1 MYVGT
6 ILLVELSPL
15 VLSIGFRLIFG
26 EVEMEQ
32 KLIPGELEELE
43 RQFAVR
49 PDDVEVVLALA
60 NAYAELERWE
70 EAVKSYKLAI
80 QLDPENGDL
89 YNRLGVVFVSIDDP
103 VEAEE
108 SYLKAIDCS
117 PEESRYYFNL
127 GELYQHQRRMSNA
140 KYVFG
145 KCLQLSNDPDERAEV
160 REKLLFM

>member
-1 MYVGT
+1 
-6 ILLVELSPL
+6 
-15 VLSIGFRLIFG
+15 
-26 EVEMEQ
+26 MEQ
-32 KLIPGELEELE
+32 RLIPGELEELE
-43 RQFAVR
+43 RQFAAN

-60 NAYAELERWE
+60 NAYADLGRWE
-70 EAVKSYKLAI
+70 EAVRAYKIAI

-108 SYLKAIDCS
+108 SYLRAIDCS

-127 GELYQHQRRMSNA
+127 GELYQHQRRLSNA

-145 KCLQLSNDPDERAEV
+145 KCLQFSNDPDERAAV

>member
-1 MYVGT
+1 
-6 ILLVELSPL
+6 
-15 VLSIGFRLIFG
+15 
-26 EVEMEQ
+26 MEQ
-32 KLIPGELEELE
+32 KLIPGEIEELE
-43 RQFAVR
+43 RQYAAN

-70 EAVKSYKLAI
+70 KAVKAYKLAI

-89 YNRLGVVFVSIDDP
+89 YNRLGIVFVSIEDP

-108 SYLKAIDCS
+108 LYLRAIECS
-117 PEESRYYFNL
+117 PEESSYYFNL
-127 GELYQHQRRMSNA
+127 GELYQYQRRLSNA

-145 KCLQLSNDPDERAEV
+145 KCLQLSNDPDERAAV